1 MDDNNNETIEVIEV
15 IDTDT
20 KESIDI
26 YFYL

>member
-1 MDDNNNETIEVIEV
+1 MDDDDEETIEVIEV